1 MSIYD
6 GVVTIDEDDV
16 QVILGVDEDGI
27 RLSAGGL
34 EIGEWTPED
43 CSIDAAGD
51 GVFTITA
58 ENETLTFVPNN
69 PRTFAAAVNGGSIPD
84 PPVTTTLED
93 STGETPTTVTSDSN
107 EVPDPKPATMIVFY
121 ALAAITG
128 VLGLWA
134 LISIIF

>member
-1 MSIYD
+1 MSIHD

-16 QVILGVDEDGI
+16 QVILGVEEDKI

-34 EIGEWTPED
+34 EIGEWSVED
-43 CSIDAAGD
+43 CSIDPAGD

-69 PRTFAAAVNGGSIPD
+69 QTTFTAAMNGGSITDAVPEPPVEGSTETAIASSTDSDQIPD
-84 PPVTTTLED
+84 PRPVTM
-93 STGETPTTVTSDSN
+93 V
-107 EVPDPKPATMIVFY
+107 VFY

-134 LISIIF
+134 LISIVL

>member
-16 QVILGVDEDGI
+16 QVILGMDEDKI

-34 EIGEWTPED
+34 EIGEWPAED
-43 CSIDAAGD
+43 CLIDSAGD

-69 PRTFAAAVNGGSIPD
+69 PTTFSAAMNLGRVSAPVPVSPDTESTNAALPAPEEPNQIPN
-84 PPVTTTLED
+84 PKPVTM
-93 STGETPTTVTSDSN
+93 V
-107 EVPDPKPATMIVFY
+107 IFY
-121 ALAAITG
+121 ALGAITG
-128 VLGLWA
+128 ILGLWA